1 MSFQF
6 LPSLGEERGRTT
18 PSCYCWQGK
27 VRICLN
33 CVAGVK
39 MGKRLE
45 GSGRVEGWVIWY
57 HGISRGL
64 NWNRQTASI
73 LCKETI
79 IPWWNYSGY
88 GKLVGVW
95 GKTIFRNITTEIF
108 RQSGCQESPRGRTC
122 DSTSATPIKS
132 HFTSNDTRSVSLDRR
147 PLMTKHIRKCSEKNR
162 KCQINFLSED
172 SICLQ
177 HLLYDLFVSFML
189 YFLEKY
195 QGVVSPFICYLLNF
209 PG

>member
-1 MSFQF
+1 MSSQF
-6 LPSLGEERGRTT
+6 LPSLGEEGDRKT
-18 PSCYCWQGK
+18 PSCYCWPGK
-27 VRICLN
+27 ERICLN

-39 MGKRLE
+39 RGKGLE
-45 GSGRVEGWVIWY
+45 GSRGAEGWVIWY

-95 GKTIFRNITTEIF
+95 EKTIFRNITTEIF
-108 RQSGCQESPRGRTC
+108 LQSGCQESPRGRTC
-122 DSTSATPIKS
+122 GSTSATPIKF
-132 HFTSNDTRSVSLDRR
+132 HFSSNHTRSVSLVRR
-147 PLMTKHIRKCSEKNR
+147 SLMTKHIRKCSEKNR
-162 KCQINFLSED
+162 KSQINFLSED

-177 HLLYDLFVSFML
+177 HLLYDLFVSFLL

-195 QGVVSPFICYLLNF
+195 
-209 PG
+209 